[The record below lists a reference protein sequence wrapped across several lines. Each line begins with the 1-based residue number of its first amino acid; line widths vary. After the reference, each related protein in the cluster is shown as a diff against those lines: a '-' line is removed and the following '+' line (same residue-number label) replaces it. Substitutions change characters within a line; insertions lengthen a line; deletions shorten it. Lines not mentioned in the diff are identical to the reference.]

1 MVDGTRSMVDTN
13 WNRPSLVRPH
23 RSYLAFYSKVVA
35 TYHLRTAY
43 SLLLSSCS
51 TILLLLTGDDLSKH
65 NDTVAVHE
73 GDTREPFA
81 VFKAIADQRLLGLE
95 RALRHLVGLQS
106 MRILRFFSACFFAH
120 LPDDLRDAACRP
132 SAADEADRRIA
143 TFDLVWDV
151 ENLDLCFEL
160 LRLAQSGILFVNHH
174 IAGTRHV
181 VLVQAFDV

>member
-43 SLLLSSCS
+43 SLLLTSCS

-73 GDTREPFA
+73 GDTRKARPRRRPPARPRRRPLPRPRRPPPPRRPRRPRPALA
-81 VFKAIADQRLLGLE
+81 VTPLPAPPLPTRTRSPAARPRSRSRPCSSPRSWPSSPCASNSSSRMIIHD
-95 RALRHLVGLQS
+95 
-106 MRILRFFSACFFAH
+106 RF
-120 LPDDLRDAACRP
+120 D
-132 SAADEADRRIA
+132 
-143 TFDLVWDV
+143 
-151 ENLDLCFEL
+151 
-160 LRLAQSGILFVNHH
+160 
-174 IAGTRHV
+174 
-181 VLVQAFDV
+181 